1 MAVSLRHRPVLVWRP
16 EKVIMAHGQPYYRDA
31 TAELRRAFGWLGSKG

>member
-1 MAVSLRHRPVLVWRP
+1 LEKMLAWRP
-16 EKVIMAHGQPYYRDA
+16 EKVIMTHGRPYYRDA